1 MKDKNLP
8 DVINLKSL
16 NELTQEAN
24 KIIEQIEKE
33 KNFENSLD
41 EYQKLIKLNNIIEK
55 KFQNTSKK
63 ISLET
68 KDKINKILSKKNEKR
83 IK

>member
-8 DVINLKSL
+8 DDINLKSL

-24 KIIEQIEKE
+24 KIIEQIEKD
-33 KNFENSLD
+33 KSFKNSLD
-41 EYQKLIKLNNIIEK
+41 EYQKLIRLNNIIEK

>member
-8 DVINLKSL
+8 NVINLKSL

-33 KNFENSLD
+33 KNFENSLN

>member
-8 DVINLKSL
+8 DDIKSKSL
-16 NELTQEAN
+16 RELTQEAN
-24 KIIEQIEKE
+24 NIIEQLEKE
-33 KNFENSLD
+33 KSLENSLD
-41 EYQKLIKLNNIIEK
+41 QYQKLIRLNNIIEK
-55 KFQNTSKK
+55 KFQNTSKN

-68 KDKINKILSKKNEKR
+68 KDKISKILSKKNEKE

>member
-8 DVINLKSL
+8 DDINLKSL
-16 NELTQEAN
+16 NELTQEVN

-41 EYQKLIKLNNIIEK
+41 EYQKLIRLNNIIEK
-55 KFQNTSKK
+55 KFQKTSKK

>member
-8 DVINLKSL
+8 DDINLKSL

-33 KNFENSLD
+33 KNFENSLN
-41 EYQKLIKLNNIIEK
+41 EYQKLIRLNNIIEK

>member
-8 DVINLKSL
+8 DDINLKSL
-16 NELTQEAN
+16 EELTQEVN
-24 KIIEQIEKE
+24 KVIEQLEKE
-33 KNFENSLD
+33 KNLEKSLD
-41 EYQKLIKLNNIIEK
+41 EYKKLIRLNNIIEK